1 MTIRRAKAVGV
12 AVIAA
17 GSLVVSASSDAGAG
31 VAGGLGFNAAVY
43 VSAQTPWGPIIFGAP
58 SAIGDVSGDGRADLI
73 VATNAFT
80 PKYQYEVLVYK
91 QTATHGLSKATI
103 YPLPNENGNVDRDHV
118 FLVDMNGDGRTDV
131 VVATVGGVDVL
142 LQGAH
147 GGLHPAVRVPIPL
160 GSMEAVADLDGDGH
174 PDIVALLPSTNGIGA
189 FQVFWGKTATT
200 FTPGPVINL
209 PTGSGDLTPESSV
222 RIGDLNGDHR
232 LDIVVTGTN
241 FWTSLQSSGR
251 TFSPPTHTYSVL
263 GANGLPTGS
272 SGADVGDVNGDGL
285 ADVVLTTS
293 DSSGQ
298 VDVFYGQ
305 ANGLLSAPRFI
316 FGGIN
321 TTGVTIGDL
330 NGDGRNDIAVMNDGW
345 NSITT
350 IIQQP
355 DGSLADTEHYVP
367 IKDPQFEQ
375 FGTSIGD
382 LNGDGL
388 PDIALASG
396 YQAIAYQTNP
406 RPDPSLNMVGGNV
419 TLVGPTTA
427 KNGVAFNVSG
437 NSYYMPLAVQGSGV
451 PPFTG
456 QTMYLQTGKTSA
468 GPWSTVTKAVT
479 DNQGSYAAVIRL
491 TTSAYVNVI
500 YPGTWMIY
508 AMTTLPIYV
517 KVS

>member
-1 MTIRRAKAVGV
+1 VTIRRTNAVGV
-12 AVIAA
+12 AVIVA

-31 VAGGLGFNAAVY
+31 TTGGLGFNAAVY
-43 VSAQTPWGPIIFGAP
+43 LSAQSPWGPIGFGVS
-58 SAIGDVSGDGRADLI
+58 SAIGDVSGDGRADLV
-73 VATNAFT
+73 VASNAFT

-103 YPLPNENGNVDRDHV
+103 YPLPNENGNVDKDHV
-118 FLVDMNGDGRTDV
+118 FLADMNGDGRTDV

-174 PDIVALLPSTNGIGA
+174 PDIVALVPSTNGAGGG

-209 PTGSGDLTPESSV
+209 PTAGSLTPETSI

-232 LDIVVTGTN
+232 PDIVVTGSQ
-241 FWTSLQSSGR
+241 FWTSLQGSGR
-251 TFSPPTHTYSVL
+251 TFSTPTHTYNVL
-263 GANGLPTGS
+263 NASGLPTGS

-285 ADVVLTTS
+285 ADVVLSTS
-293 DSSGQ
+293 DTSGLE
-298 VDVFYGQ
+298 VFYGQ

-321 TTGVTIGDL
+321 TSGVTIGDL
-330 NGDGRNDIAVMNDGW
+330 NGDGRNDIAVMNGGW

-350 IIQQP
+350 ILQQP
-355 DGSLADTEHYVP
+355 DGSLADAEHYIP
-367 IKDPQFEQ
+367 IQYPQDEQ
-375 FGTSIGD
+375 FGMAIGD

-388 PDIALASG
+388 ADIALVGA

-406 RPDPSLNMVGGNV
+406 RPDPSVDMVGGGV
-419 TLVGPTTA
+419 TLAGPATA
-427 KNGVAFNVSG
+427 KAGVAFTVSG
-437 NSYYMPLAVQGSGV
+437 HSFYSPLTVQGSGV

-479 DNQGSYAAVIRL
+479 DNQGNYAAVIRL

-500 YPGTWMIY
+500 YPGTSMIY
-508 AMTTLPIYV
+508 PMTTLPIDV